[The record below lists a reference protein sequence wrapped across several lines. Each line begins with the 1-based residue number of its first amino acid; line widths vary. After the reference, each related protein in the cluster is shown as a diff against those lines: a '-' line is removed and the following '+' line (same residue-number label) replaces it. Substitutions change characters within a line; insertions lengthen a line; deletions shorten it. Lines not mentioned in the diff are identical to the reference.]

1 MKSIILLVLMFLLPA
16 LICAETYLT
25 EEFDTGIFPPAG
37 WSIDDHSSN
46 WNANNTNNA
55 GGTIPEA
62 RFSWSPQFNNTSRLI
77 STTVDLTGVDNVSL
91 EFKHN
96 VDHYHL
102 GYTLGVASRIGAG
115 EWNSIWEISPN
126 TLIPAETIII
136 ALEDYEY
143 TDFQLCW
150 YFIGDSY
157 NINYWYIDDIYLY
170 NNLEH
175 DVAVTE
181 IILDTQYEPLAE
193 IIPRAY
199 IQNNGLNTETFD
211 VTCDIYANENLLYSN
226 THTPITIDPNQEQL
240 ISFDPYI
247 LETENE
253 LYKVEIY
260 TNLAEDMDV
269 SNDLQFKWIN
279 TYTNER
285 DMVILE
291 TATGTWSG
299 YCPGAAMG
307 ADDLVNNGHDVAV
320 VHYHSGDD
328 YENPASSSRI
338 NYYSIASYPTAI
350 FDGVERN
357 TEGSHSQSLYN
368 SYLPIYNQRKEI
380 NSAFQ
385 IEVVLC
391 DSSYSNHFYIDVRL
405 QKTAPIS
412 YENLILQVVLTQSN
426 IMTDWQGQD
435 HLNFVE
441 DQMLPNEFGTPID
454 LMDVD
459 SLSVNHYFSI
469 NYFDLVEDFELVA
482 FIQDAETK
490 EILQGTKILV
500 VDLETSIEEIT
511 TSKIKTGLLGNYPNP
526 FIINGSEQ
534 IGTSISYRLN
544 DKKNDNSSIKIF
556 NIKGQLVKEF
566 KDLPKNNSNGSV
578 SWNGKDKNNRPVSTG
593 IYFYRLNNSDF
604 SMTKKMLIINN

>member
-1 MKSIILLVLMFLLPA
+1 MKNIILSVLLVLIPA
-16 LICAETYLT
+16 LICAETFLT
-25 EEFDTGIFPPAG
+25 EEFDTGIFPPEG

-55 GGTIPEA
+55 GGEIPEA

-77 STTVDLTGVDNVSL
+77 SNTVDLTGLDNISL

-102 GYTLGVASRIGAG
+102 GYTLGVATRIGAG
-115 EWNSIWEISPN
+115 EWNSIWEINPVASV
-126 TLIPAETIII
+126 PAETVILI
-136 ALEDYEY
+136 LEDYEY
-143 TDFQLCW
+143 SDFQICW
-150 YFIGDSY
+150 YFFGDSY

-170 NNLEH
+170 SNLEH

-181 IILDTQYEPLAE
+181 IILDPQYEPGTE

-199 IQNNGLNTETFD
+199 IENNGLNTETFD
-211 VTCDIYANENLLYSN
+211 VTCDILANENLLYSN
-226 THTPITIDPNQEQL
+226 THSPITIEPNQEQL

-247 LETENE
+247 LENENE

-260 TNLAEDMDV
+260 TNLTTDMDN
-269 SNDLQFKWIN
+269 SNDLLSKYIN

-285 DMVILE
+285 NMVIME

-320 VHYHSGDD
+320 VQYHSGDD

-350 FDGVERN
+350 FDGIERN
-357 TEGSHSQSLYN
+357 TEGSHNQSLYS
-368 SYLPIYNQRKEI
+368 SYLPIYNQRKAI
-380 NSAFQ
+380 NTAFQ
-385 IEVVLC
+385 IEILS
-391 DSSYSNHFYIDVRL
+391 DSTYYPYFNIDVLL

-412 YENLILQVVLTQSN
+412 YENLVLHVVLTQSN

-441 DQMLPNEFGTPID
+441 YQMLPDENGTFINFSD
-454 LMDVD
+454 TD
-459 SLSVNHYFSI
+459 SLSVPFNFYF
-469 NYFDLVEDFELVA
+469 FETTEDFELVA

-490 EILQGTKILV
+490 EILQGTKV
-500 VDLETSIEEIT
+500 PVTDLETSINEIT
-511 TSKIKTGLLGNYPNP
+511 TSNIKTRLLGNYPNP
-526 FIINGSEQ
+526 FIIGGFEQ
-534 IGTSISYRLN
+534 IGTSISYQLD
-544 DKKNDNSSIKIF
+544 DKCNENSSIKIF

-566 KDLPKNNSNGSV
+566 KELPLNNNTGSV
-578 SWNGKDKNNRPVSTG
+578 CWNGKDKNNRPVSTG
-593 IYFYRLNNSDF
+593 IYLYRLNNKDF
-604 SMTKKMLIINN
+604 SMTKKMLIIKN